1 MFFRLSVIRSALCQ
15 WDHAVKM
22 RWYDSPTGGYSYYRH
37 YNQKKIRNKR
47 GAQTLEEH
55 LDII

>member
-1 MFFRLSVIRSALCQ
+1 MRSALCQ

-22 RWYDSPTGGYSYYRH
+22 RYHDSPTGSYSYHRH